1 MPRHDLRVAAAA
13 LAGGLPA
20 VGAAWWFARGRGDA
34 DAYALAAAGTAAWLI
49 GAAAVRARV
58 ERPLQTLANMLA
70 ALREG
75 DFSMRGRDARPDE
88 ALGLAF
94 TEANLL
100 TATLREERLRAL
112 ESAALLRRVLGEI
125 DAALFAF
132 DEGNRLRLVNRA
144 GERLLGRPAERL
156 LGEPAAALGLAALGA
171 DPGADGAPDPPV
183 EGTPRVVDATF
194 PGGSGRW
201 EVRAGQFR
209 QGGRPHRLLL
219 VTDVS
224 ETLRAEE
231 RAAWQRLI
239 RVLSHEINNS
249 LAPIKTIAGSLR
261 RRVRRAGAGALAA
274 GGAPSAAAGAAG
286 GAANGAGNGPAN
298 GAANAEAAGDA
309 RLGDDFDRGLGT
321 IAERADALARFV
333 GAYARLSRLPPPA
346 RRPMVVGP
354 WVRRVAALEPRVPV
368 TVLGGPEAG
377 PGARLD
383 ADPDQLDQLLINL
396 VRNAADAVL
405 ARTAPA
411 HAGGPGDAGA
421 PCRDGDPPGVRLAW
435 GMAEPDAGGAAR
447 VRVTVD
453 DDGPGLA
460 STANLF
466 VPFYS
471 TKPDGSGIG
480 LALARQ
486 IAEAHGGTVTLA
498 NRAPGP
504 GEPADAP
511 AGCRAT
517 VLLPAAAG

>member
-1 MPRHDLRVAAAA
+1 VIRHDRRVIVAT
-13 LAGGLPA
+13 LAGGLPGVLVAWWLAWRAGGPSGAYTLAA
-20 VGAAWWFARGRGDA
+20 VVTGAWLLGAAV
-34 DAYALAAAGTAAWLI
+34 
-49 GAAAVRARV
+49 VRVRV

-75 DFSMRGRDARPDE
+75 DFTMRARAARPDD
-88 ALGLAF
+88 AFGLAF

-100 TATLREERLRAL
+100 TATLREERLRTL
-112 ESAALLRRVLGEI
+112 EGAALLRRVLGEI

-132 DEGNRLRLVNRA
+132 DEGGRLRLVNRA
-144 GERLLGRPAERL
+144 GERLLARPAERL
-156 LGEPAAALGLAALGA
+156 VGETAAALGLASLVESA
-171 DPGADGAPDPPV
+171 PVDGVSGD
-183 EGTPRVVDATF
+183 GTPRVVTATF

-231 RAAWQRLI
+231 RAAWQRLV

-261 RRVRRAGAGALAA
+261 RRVQRATALPHATAPPSPHAGPEVLTSS
-274 GGAPSAAAGAAG
+274 GSVVGV
-286 GAANGAGNGPAN
+286 
-298 GAANAEAAGDA
+298 
-309 RLGDDFDRGLGT
+309 DFERGLGT

-346 RRPMVVGP
+346 RRPVAVGAV
-354 WVRRVAALEPRVPV
+354 VRRVAALEPRIHVA
-368 TVLGGPEAG
+368 VLGGPEAG
-377 PGARLD
+377 PGARVD

-405 ARTAPA
+405 ARAPA
-411 HAGGPGDAGA
+411 KHVS
-421 PCRDGDPPGVRLAW
+421 GVRLAW
-435 GMAEPDAGGAAR
+435 GLADGDAPGGAPR
-447 VRVTVD
+447 VRITVD

-486 IAEAHGGTVTLA
+486 IAEAHGGTVTLE
-498 NRAPGP
+498 NRAPAP
-504 GEPADAP
+504 GDPLGVP

-517 VLLPAAAG
+517 VLLPAAAGG

>member
-1 MPRHDLRVAAAA
+1 VPRHVRRVTAAA

-20 VGAAWWFARGRGDA
+20 VAAAWWLARAAGGRPA
-34 DAYALAAAGTAAWLI
+34 AYAVAAAATAAWLI
-49 GAAAVRARV
+49 GTAVLRERV

-75 DFSMRGRDARPDE
+75 DFTMRGRAARPDD
-88 ALGLAF
+88 AMGLAL

-132 DEGNRLRLVNRA
+132 DDGGRLRLVNRA
-144 GERLLGRPAERL
+144 GERLLGRPAERA
-156 LGEPAAALGLAALGA
+156 LGETAAALGLAGLADRPEAADGA
-171 DPGADGAPDPPV
+171 AADGAP
-183 EGTPRVVDATF
+183 RVVAATF

-201 EVRAGQFR
+201 EVRAGEFR

-231 RAAWQRLI
+231 RAAWQRLV

-249 LAPIKTIAGSLR
+249 LAPIKTIAGSLG
-261 RRVRRAGAGALAA
+261 RRVRRAA
-274 GGAPSAAAGAAG
+274 AAAGAGGDGAVALGVPAALGASGATAG
-286 GAANGAGNGPAN
+286 V
-298 GAANAEAAGDA
+298 
-309 RLGDDFDRGLGT
+309 DFERGLAT

-346 RRPMVVGP
+346 RRPMPIDP

-368 TVLGGPEAG
+368 TVLGGPAAG
-377 PGARLD
+377 PGARVD

-405 ARTAPA
+405 ARATPA
-411 HAGGPGDAGA
+411 DPD
-421 PCRDGDPPGVRLAW
+421 RDPPGVRLAW
-435 GMAEPDAGGAAR
+435 AAAEADAGGAAR

-486 IAEAHGGTVTLA
+486 IAEAHGGTVTLE
-498 NRAPGP
+498 NR
-504 GEPADAP
+504 PATAGGSSGGRAAGGV

-517 VLLPAAAG
+517 VVLPAAS

>member
-1 MPRHDLRVAAAA
+1 VPRHVRRVTAAA

-20 VGAAWWFARGRGDA
+20 VAAAWWLARAAGGRPA
-34 DAYALAAAGTAAWLI
+34 AYAVAAAATAAWLI
-49 GAAAVRARV
+49 GTAVLRERV

-75 DFSMRGRDARPDE
+75 DFTMRGRAARPDD
-88 ALGLAF
+88 AMGLAL

-132 DEGNRLRLVNRA
+132 DDGGRLRLVNRA
-144 GERLLGRPAERL
+144 GERLLGRPAERA
-156 LGEPAAALGLAALGA
+156 LGETAAALGLAGLA
-171 DPGADGAPDPPV
+171 DRPDADGAAADAA
-183 EGTPRVVDATF
+183 PRVVAATF

-201 EVRAGQFR
+201 EVRAGEFR

-231 RAAWQRLI
+231 RAAWQRLV

-249 LAPIKTIAGSLR
+249 LAPIKTIAGSLG
-261 RRVRRAGAGALAA
+261 RRVRRAAASAGAGGDGAVALGVPGALGASGATA
-274 GGAPSAAAGAAG
+274 GV
-286 GAANGAGNGPAN
+286 
-298 GAANAEAAGDA
+298 
-309 RLGDDFDRGLGT
+309 DFERGLAT

-346 RRPMVVGP
+346 RRPMPVDP

-368 TVLGGPEAG
+368 TVLGGPAAG
-377 PGARLD
+377 PGARVD

-405 ARTAPA
+405 ARATPA
-411 HAGGPGDAGA
+411 DPD
-421 PCRDGDPPGVRLAW
+421 RDPPGVRLAW
-435 GMAEPDAGGAAR
+435 AAAEPDAGGAAR

-453 DDGPGLA
+453 DDGAGLA

-486 IAEAHGGTVTLA
+486 IAEAHGGTVTLE
-498 NRAPGP
+498 NRPATPG
-504 GEPADAP
+504 GSAGGRAAGGV

-517 VLLPAAAG
+517 VVLPAAP

>member
-1 MPRHDLRVAAAA
+1 VPRHVRRVTAAA

-20 VGAAWWFARGRGDA
+20 VAAAWWLARAAGGRPA
-34 DAYALAAAGTAAWLI
+34 AYAVAAAATAAWLI
-49 GAAAVRARV
+49 GTAVLRERV

-75 DFSMRGRDARPDE
+75 DFTMRGRAARPDD
-88 ALGLAF
+88 AMGLAL

-132 DEGNRLRLVNRA
+132 DDGGRLRLVNRA
-144 GERLLGRPAERL
+144 GERLLGRPAERA
-156 LGEPAAALGLAALGA
+156 LGETAAALGLAGLA
-171 DPGADGAPDPPV
+171 DRPDADGAAADAA
-183 EGTPRVVDATF
+183 PRVVAATF

-201 EVRAGQFR
+201 EVRAGEFR

-231 RAAWQRLI
+231 RAAWQRLV

-249 LAPIKTIAGSLR
+249 LAPIKTIAGSLG
-261 RRVRRAGAGALAA
+261 RRVRRAAASAGAGGDGAVALGVPGALGASGATA
-274 GGAPSAAAGAAG
+274 GV
-286 GAANGAGNGPAN
+286 
-298 GAANAEAAGDA
+298 
-309 RLGDDFDRGLGT
+309 DFERGLAT

-346 RRPMVVGP
+346 RRPMPVET

-368 TVLGGPEAG
+368 VVLGGPAAG

-405 ARTAPA
+405 SRPA
-411 HAGGPGDAGA
+411 G
-421 PCRDGDPPGVRLAW
+421 DGDREPPAVRLAW
-435 GMAEPDAGGAAR
+435 GPADAEAGGGAR

-453 DDGPGLA
+453 DDGRGWRAPPTCSCP
-460 STANLF
+460 STA
-466 VPFYS
+466 PS
-471 TKPDGSGIG
+471 PTAAASAWPSPGRSPRRTAAPSRSRTATRPRASRPARRRAAGPRCSSRRPAPPAGDGP
-480 LALARQ
+480 A
-486 IAEAHGGTVTLA
+486 
-498 NRAPGP
+498 APGRRP
-504 GEPADAP
+504 RPAP
-511 AGCRAT
+511 ARARRS
-517 VLLPAAAG
+517 PAGHDGV

>member
-1 MPRHDLRVAAAA
+1 MLRHGRRVTIAALASGLPGVAAAWWLA
-13 LAGGLPA
+13 WRAGGA
-20 VGAAWWFARGRGDA
+20 SG
-34 DAYALAAAGTAAWLI
+34 AYALAAAVTAAWLI
-49 GAAAVRARV
+49 GAAAVRVRV

-75 DFSMRGRDARPDE
+75 DFTMRGRAARPDD
-88 ALGLAF
+88 AFGLAF

-100 TATLREERLRAL
+100 TATLREERLRTL
-112 ESAALLRRVLGEI
+112 EGAALLRRVLGEI

-132 DEGNRLRLVNRA
+132 DEEGRLRLVNRA
-144 GERLLGRPAERL
+144 GERLLARPAERL
-156 LGEPAAALGLAALGA
+156 LGETATALGLAALAEPAPGA
-171 DPGADGAPDPPV
+171 PAESLADGAAGD
-183 EGTPRVVDATF
+183 GAPRVVTATF
-194 PGGSGRW
+194 PGGAGRW

-231 RAAWQRLI
+231 RAAWQRLV

-261 RRVRRAGAGALAA
+261 RRVQRATALAPGTA
-274 GGAPSAAAGAAG
+274 STPSPSVADVLTSSGAVVGV
-286 GAANGAGNGPAN
+286 
-298 GAANAEAAGDA
+298 
-309 RLGDDFDRGLGT
+309 DFERGLGT

-346 RRPMVVGP
+346 RRPVAVGMA
-354 WVRRVAALEPRVPV
+354 VRRVAALEPRVPV
-368 TVLGGPEAG
+368 AVLGGPEAG
-377 PGARLD
+377 PGARVD

-405 ARTAPA
+405 ARPPREDGPA
-411 HAGGPGDAGA
+411 
-421 PCRDGDPPGVRLAW
+421 VRLAW
-435 GMAEPDAGGAAR
+435 GLADGDAASGASR
-447 VRVTVD
+447 VRITVD

-486 IAEAHGGTVTLA
+486 IAEAHGGTVTLE
-498 NRAPGP
+498 NRAPAP
-504 GEPADAP
+504 GESLGAP
-511 AGCRAT
+511 GGCRAT
-517 VLLPAAAG
+517 VLLPAAPGG

>member
-1 MPRHDLRVAAAA
+1 VPRHVRRVTAAA

-20 VGAAWWFARGRGDA
+20 VAAAWWLARAAGGRPA
-34 DAYALAAAGTAAWLI
+34 AYAVAAAATAAWLI
-49 GAAAVRARV
+49 GTAVLRERV

-75 DFSMRGRDARPDE
+75 DFTMRGRAARPDD
-88 ALGLAF
+88 AMGLAL

-132 DEGNRLRLVNRA
+132 DDGGRLRLVNRA
-144 GERLLGRPAERL
+144 GERLLGRPAERA
-156 LGEPAAALGLAALGA
+156 LGETAAALGLAGLA
-171 DPGADGAPDPPV
+171 DRPDADGAAADAA
-183 EGTPRVVDATF
+183 PRVVAATF

-201 EVRAGQFR
+201 EVRAGEFR

-231 RAAWQRLI
+231 RAAWQRLV

-249 LAPIKTIAGSLR
+249 LAPIKTIAGSLGR
-261 RRVRRAGAGALAA
+261 RAAASAGAGGDGAVALGVPGALGASGATA
-274 GGAPSAAAGAAG
+274 GV
-286 GAANGAGNGPAN
+286 
-298 GAANAEAAGDA
+298 
-309 RLGDDFDRGLGT
+309 DFERGLAT

-346 RRPMVVGP
+346 RRPMPVDP

-368 TVLGGPEAG
+368 TVLGGPAAG
-377 PGARLD
+377 PGARVD

-405 ARTAPA
+405 ARATPA
-411 HAGGPGDAGA
+411 DPD
-421 PCRDGDPPGVRLAW
+421 RDPPGVRLAW
-435 GMAEPDAGGAAR
+435 AAAEPDAGGAAR

-453 DDGPGLA
+453 DDGAGLA

-486 IAEAHGGTVTLA
+486 IAEAHGGTVTLE
-498 NRAPGP
+498 NRPG
-504 GEPADAP
+504 G
-511 AGCRAT
+511 GCRAT
-517 VLLPAAAG
+517 VLLPAAAPPA

>member
-1 MPRHDLRVAAAA
+1 VLRHDLRVTLAT

-20 VGAAWWFARGRGDA
+20 VAAGWWLARRTGGGPG
-34 DAYALAAAGTAAWLI
+34 AYALAAAGTAAWLV
-49 GAAAVRARV
+49 GAAAVRVRV

-75 DFSMRGRDARPDE
+75 DFTMRGRAARPDD
-88 ALGLAF
+88 AMGLAL

-132 DEGNRLRLVNRA
+132 DEGGRLRLVNRA
-144 GERLLGRPAERL
+144 GERLLGRPAGRL
-156 LGEPAAALGLAALGA
+156 VGETAAALGLDVFDERTAGA
-171 DPGADGAPDPPV
+171 DDPGAPADAAA
-183 EGTPRVVDATF
+183 RVVAAAF
-194 PGGSGRW
+194 PGGGGRW

-219 VTDVS
+219 VTNVS

-231 RAAWQRLI
+231 RAAWQRLV

-261 RRVRRAGAGALAA
+261 RRVQRV
-274 GGAPSAAAGAAG
+274 GGAAGAAG
-286 GAANGAGNGPAN
+286 AGAGGAGPNGDSPF
-298 GAANAEAAGDA
+298 
-309 RLGDDFDRGLGT
+309 GDDFERGLGT

-346 RRPMVVGP
+346 RRPVAVDG

-368 TVLGGPEAG
+368 TVLGGPAAG
-377 PGARLD
+377 PGARVD

-405 ARTAPA
+405 DRGPAPDADARDR
-411 HAGGPGDAGA
+411 DA
-421 PCRDGDPPGVRLAW
+421 PGVRLAW
-435 GMAEPDAGGAAR
+435 GPADADAGGAPR

-486 IAEAHGGTVTLA
+486 IAEAHGGTVTLE
-498 NRAPGP
+498 NRPLSPGDP
-504 GEPADAP
+504 LGTA

-517 VLLPAAAG
+517 VLLPAAPG

>member
-1 MPRHDLRVAAAA
+1 
-13 LAGGLPA
+13 
-20 VGAAWWFARGRGDA
+20 
-34 DAYALAAAGTAAWLI
+34 
-49 GAAAVRARV
+49 
-58 ERPLQTLANMLA
+58 MLA

-75 DFSMRGRDARPDE
+75 DFSMRGRAARPDD
-88 ALGLAF
+88 ALGLAL

-100 TATLREERLRAL
+100 TATLREERLRSL

-132 DEGNRLRLVNRA
+132 DDGGRLRLVNRA

-156 LGEPAAALGLAALGA
+156 TGETADALGLAAFDERPAAGSSTA
-171 DPGADGAPDPPV
+171 EFAVPDGAP
-183 EGTPRVVDATF
+183 RVVSATF
-194 PGGSGRW
+194 PGRTGRW
-201 EVRAGQFR
+201 EVRVGQFR

-219 VTDVS
+219 LTDVS

-231 RAAWQRLI
+231 RAAWQRLV

-261 RRVRRAGAGALAA
+261 RRVRRAVEAAADGAS
-274 GGAPSAAAGAAG
+274 GAPTVAS
-286 GAANGAGNGPAN
+286 PAH
-298 GAANAEAAGDA
+298 A
-309 RLGDDFDRGLGT
+309 LGDDFDRGLGT

-333 GAYARLSRLPPPA
+333 GAYARLSRLPPPS
-346 RRPMVVGP
+346 RRPVAVEG

-368 TVLGGPEAG
+368 TVLGGPAAG
-377 PGARLD
+377 PGARVD

-405 ARTAPA
+405 ARPAPGDGD
-411 HAGGPGDAGA
+411 HAGAADPWADPPPDAPPDA
-421 PCRDGDPPGVRLAW
+421 PGVRLAW
-435 GMAEPDAGGAAR
+435 GPADPDAAGPPR
-447 VRVTVD
+447 VRITVD

-486 IAEAHGGTVTLA
+486 IAEAHGGTVTLE
-498 NRAPGP
+498 NRAGGP
-504 GEPADAP
+504 T
-511 AGCRAT
+511 GCRAT
-517 VLLPAAAG
+517 VLLPAAAGPAG